1 MPKYGHRYMIVL
13 FDLSVM
19 FICVPCL
26 GILGETVIK
35 KIDSI
40 AVNYIDEGDG
50 EVVLLL
56 HGWGANI
63 TLYAGIIQVLSQNH
77 RVIALDMPGFGRT
90 PEPPEPWCVDDYVN
104 FVIKF
109 IAAFELRRFSIV
121 VHSFGG
127 RVFFKMNAREN
138 LPFTIDRAVLIDSAG
153 ILPKKSLK
161 QRVSLRCYKA
171 ARAVM
176 STKVLHFLYPDAVD
190 NMRRRRGS
198 ADYNSATPT
207 MRATL
212 VKVVN
217 EDLEPFIHLVKCPT
231 LLIWGDQD
239 TATPLSDAKR
249 MEELIADAG
258 LVVCEGAGHFSF
270 AEQAPKVHAALAAFF
285 A

>member
-1 MPKYGHRYMIVL
+1 MERTLV
-13 FDLSVM
+13 
-19 FICVPCL
+19 
-26 GILGETVIK
+26 K
-35 KIDSI
+35 KIDGI
-40 AVNYIDEGDG
+40 AVNYIEKGEGG
-50 EVVLLL
+50 AILLL

-63 TLYAGIIQVLSQNH
+63 TLYEGIIGVLSKGH
-77 RVIALDMPGFGRT
+77 RVIALDMPGFGKT
-90 PEPPEPWCVDDYVN
+90 PEPPGPWCVDDYVN
-104 FVIKF
+104 FVMKF
-109 IAAFELRRFSIV
+109 IESFALTKLSIV

-127 RVFFKMNAREN
+127 RVFFKMNARQN
-138 LPFTIDRAVLIDSAG
+138 LPFAIERAVLIDSAG

-161 QRVSLRCYKA
+161 QKISLRCYKIG
-171 ARAVM
+171 RAVM

-190 NMRRRRGS
+190 NMRRKRGS

-217 EDLEPFIHLVKCPT
+217 EDLEPLMPLVKCPT
-231 LLIWGDQD
+231 LLIWGDLD

-270 AEQAPKVHAALAAFF
+270 AEQAPKVHGALTAFF
-285 A
+285 G

>member
-1 MPKYGHRYMIVL
+1 M
-13 FDLSVM
+13 
-19 FICVPCL
+19 
-26 GILGETVIK
+26 IK
-35 KIDSI
+35 KIDGI
-40 AVNYIDEGDG
+40 TVNYIEKGEG
-50 EVVLLL
+50 EAVLLL

-63 TLYAGIIQVLSQNH
+63 TLYEGIIQVLSRTH
-77 RVIALDMPGFGRT
+77 RVIAPDMPGFGRT

-104 FVIKF
+104 FVMKF
-109 IAAFELRRFSIV
+109 IESFGLSRLSIV

-138 LPFTIDRAVLIDSAG
+138 LPFTIERAVLIDSAG

-161 QRVSLRCYKA
+161 QKLSLRCYKIG
-171 ARAVM
+171 RAVM
-176 STKVLHFLYPDAVD
+176 STKALHFLYPDAVD
-190 NMRRRRGS
+190 DMRRRRGS

-217 EDLEPFIHLVKCPT
+217 EDLEPLMHLVKCPT
-231 LLIWGDQD
+231 LLIWGDLD

-249 MEELIADAG
+249 MEELIPDAG

-270 AEQAPKVHAALAAFF
+270 AEQAPKVHGALAAFF

>member
-1 MPKYGHRYMIVL
+1 
-13 FDLSVM
+13 M
-19 FICVPCL
+19 F
-26 GILGETVIK
+26 K

-40 AVNYIDEGDG
+40 QVNYIDEGEG
-50 EVVLLL
+50 ETILLL

-63 TLYAGIIQVLSQNH
+63 TLYGGVIRVLAQSH
-77 RVIALDMPGFGRT
+77 RIIALDMPGFGKT
-90 PEPPEPWCVDDYVN
+90 SEPPEPWCVDDYVN

-109 IAAFELRRFSIV
+109 IETFGITRLSIV

-138 LPFTIDRAVLIDSAG
+138 LPFAIERAVLMDSAG
-153 ILPKKSLK
+153 ILPRKSFR
-161 QRVSLRCYKA
+161 QRVSLRCYKIG
-171 ARAVM
+171 RAVM

-190 NMRRRRGS
+190 DMRRKRGS
-198 ADYNSATPT
+198 VDYNSATPT

-217 EDLEPFIHLVKCPT
+217 EDLEPLMHLVKCPT
-231 LLIWGDQD
+231 LLIWGDLD

-249 MEELIADAG
+249 MEELIPDAG

-270 AEQAPKVHAALAAFF
+270 AEQAPKVHGALAAFF